1 MTALDLL
8 RQRGPMPAGEIAR
21 KLNLQLETVYAELVR
36 ASDQGKV
43 RINVHHDRGRRVCE
57 WEAMDEVQA

>member
-1 MTALDLL
+1 
-8 RQRGPMPAGEIAR
+8 MPAGEIAR